1 MEGRVI
7 LPLIYD
13 IDRKMSWAYNYDV
26 YSFTKKGVF
35 RMLKIILCD
44 DDQFILQLGAE
55 KMNDMIKSQKLDA
68 KVVSMASGSNELFS
82 YIKNNP
88 SQYLI
93 FLDLDFGN
101 GKLNGIDVAKALRQT
116 ESDCKI
122 VFTTNHHEMAMDV
135 LKSGVEPFGFLEK
148 TSDIQKLSDGY
159 RKYIMM
165 LLNKTKSEMS
175 NITESILLNPGM
187 DEDVSVFLD
196 DIVYIETEKNVSHGI
211 TYHTINGSVIT
222 IISTLDVEQKKL
234 GDGFIRVHRS
244 YIVNKKHILKMKDG
258 FLKLS
263 NQQEIPCS
271 FRLRSEVKKWIM

>member
-1 MEGRVI
+1 
-7 LPLIYD
+7 
-13 IDRKMSWAYNYDV
+13 
-26 YSFTKKGVF
+26 
-35 RMLKIILCD
+35 
-44 DDQFILQLGAE
+44 
-55 KMNDMIKSQKLDA
+55 
-68 KVVSMASGSNELFS
+68 MASSSNELFS

-148 TSDIQKLSDGY
+148 SSDIQKLSDGY
-159 RKYIMM
+159 RKYILM

-175 NITESILLNPGM
+175 NITESILLNPGI
-187 DEDVSVFLD
+187 DEDISVCSD

-244 YIVNKKHILKMKDG
+244 YIVNKKHILKMKEG

>member
-1 MEGRVI
+1 
-7 LPLIYD
+7 
-13 IDRKMSWAYNYDV
+13 
-26 YSFTKKGVF
+26 
-35 RMLKIILCD
+35 MLKIILCD

-148 TSDIQKLSDGY
+148 SSDIQKLSDGY

-175 NITESILLNPGM
+175 NITESILLNAGM
-187 DEDVSVFLD
+187 DEDISVLLD

-211 TYHTINGSVIT
+211 TYHTLNGSVIT

-244 YIVNKKHILKMKDG
+244 YIVNKKHILKMKEG

-271 FRLRSEVKKWIM
+271 FRLRSEVKKWIT

>member
-1 MEGRVI
+1 
-7 LPLIYD
+7 
-13 IDRKMSWAYNYDV
+13 
-26 YSFTKKGVF
+26 
-35 RMLKIILCD
+35 MLKIILCD
-44 DDQFILQLGAE
+44 DDQFILKLGAE
-55 KMNDMIKSQKLDA
+55 KINELIKSQKLDA
-68 KVVSMASGSNELFS
+68 KVVSMASSSNELFS

-122 VFTTNHHEMAMDV
+122 VFTTNHYEMAMDV

-148 TSDIQKLSDGY
+148 SSDIQKLSDGY

-187 DEDVSVFLD
+187 DEDISVFLD

-244 YIVNKKHILKMKDG
+244 YIVNKKHILKMKEG

-271 FRLRSEVKKWIM
+271 FRLRSEVKKWIT

>member
-1 MEGRVI
+1 
-7 LPLIYD
+7 
-13 IDRKMSWAYNYDV
+13 
-26 YSFTKKGVF
+26 
-35 RMLKIILCD
+35 MLKIILCD
-44 DDQFILQLGAE
+44 DDQFILQLSAE
-55 KMNDMIKSQKLDA
+55 KMNQIIKSQKLDA
-68 KVVSMASGSNELFS
+68 KVVSLTSGGHELFS

-93 FLDLDFGN
+93 FLDLDFGS

-116 ESDCKI
+116 GSDCKI

-148 TSDIQKLSDGY
+148 SSDISKLSDGY

-175 NITESILLNPGM
+175 DSTEFILLNLGM
-187 DEDVSVFLD
+187 EEDISVNLD

-222 IISTLDVEQKKL
+222 MISTLDAEQKKL

-244 YIVNKKHILKMKDG
+244 YVVNKKHILKMKDG

-271 FRLRSEVKKWIM
+271 FRLRSEVKKWIT

>member
-1 MEGRVI
+1 
-7 LPLIYD
+7 
-13 IDRKMSWAYNYDV
+13 
-26 YSFTKKGVF
+26 
-35 RMLKIILCD
+35 MLKIILCD
-44 DDQFILQLGAE
+44 DDPFILQLGADRI
-55 KMNDMIKSQKLDA
+55 NDMIESQGFDA

-93 FLDLDFGN
+93 FLDLDFGH
-101 GKLNGIDVAKALRQT
+101 GKLNGIDIAKALRQT

-148 TSDIQKLSDGY
+148 SSDIARLSDGY
-159 RKYIMM
+159 RKYIVM
-165 LLNKTKSEMS
+165 LLHKAKSEVS
-175 NITESILLNPGM
+175 NHMETILLNSGM
-187 DEDVSVFLD
+187 DEDISVLRD
-196 DIVYIETEKNVSHGI
+196 DIVYIETEKSVSHGI

-244 YIVNKKHILKMKDG
+244 YLVNKRHILRMKEG

-263 NQQEIPCS
+263 NQQEVPCS
-271 FRLRSEVKKWIM
+271 FRMRSEVKKWIV